1 MQCTTCGTTLQPGV
15 TTCPSCG
22 VAVPTDTSESSPYET
37 YAETVPYIPYNASGE
52 KAPAPASSPSSGT
65 PALEQSFYGPSPLG
79 ESSMSQGAPP
89 TDQDSQASQSDIA
102 SPSTDLEPP
111 ANEVAQPQPPLA
123 LQEPMPQP
131 PLPTPTQP
139 VSKPR
144 RGLSASVTALF
155 IILTL
160 LIFGG
165 GGGLAYYA
173 TIFHPAEL
181 HAQATVV
188 AQNVAAEATAR
199 SATINPQQLYTQIT
213 SSTPSITDPL
223 NNVNSSIWEA
233 TTSCNLTNGA
243 YHASIAIKSE
253 IVFCRALSTDFH
265 NVAFQVQMTIL
276 KGDLGGLMFRGSL
289 DASNQVQSYFFALD
303 PVGGYHLFTL
313 LGGGLNPL
321 REDTSPAITSGLNKP
336 NLITV
341 IARDNRFYL
350 YVNKQF
356 VAVVR
361 DNLYS
366 SGLVG
371 LFALDLKLP
380 TDVVFSNA
388 QMWAL

>member
-1 MQCTTCGTTLQPGV
+1 MQCTTCGTTLQPGM

-22 VAVPTDTSESSPYET
+22 AAVPTDTSESSPYET
-37 YAETVPYIPYNASGE
+37 YAETVPYIPYNTSEE

-79 ESSMSQGAPP
+79 GSSMPQGEPP
-89 TDQDSQASQSDIA
+89 ADQGSQALESGVA

-111 ANEVAQPQPPLA
+111 ADEVAQAQPS
-123 LQEPMPQP
+123 
-131 PLPTPTQP
+131 LPTPTQP
-139 VSKPR
+139 VPQPR

-155 IILTL
+155 IILAL
-160 LIFGG
+160 LIIGG
-165 GGGLAYYA
+165 GGGLTYYA
-173 TIFHPAEL
+173 AIFHPAEL

-188 AQNVAAEATAR
+188 AKNVVAEATAR
-199 SATINPQQLYTQIT
+199 SATINPQLLYTQIT
-213 SSTPSITDPL
+213 SRAPSITDPL
-223 NNVNSSIWEA
+223 NNANSSIWEA
-233 TTSCNLTNGA
+233 TTACNLTNGA
-243 YHASIAIKSE
+243 YHASIATKSE

-289 DASNQVQSYFFALD
+289 DAANQVQSYFFALD

-321 REDTSPAITSGLNKP
+321 REATSPAITSGLNKP

-341 IARDNRFYL
+341 IAQDNRFYL

-361 DNLYS
+361 DNSYS
-366 SGLVG
+366 SGGVG
-371 LFALDLKLP
+371 LFALDLNLP

>member
-1 MQCTTCGTTLQPGV
+1 MQCTTCGTTLQPGM

-22 VAVPTDTSESSPYET
+22 AAVPTDTSESSPYET
-37 YAETVPYIPYNASGE
+37 YAETVPYIPYNASEE
-52 KAPAPASSPSSGT
+52 KAPAPASLPSSGT
-65 PALEQSFYGPSPLG
+65 PALEQSFYGPSSLG
-79 ESSMSQGAPP
+79 ESSMPQGAPP
-89 TDQDSQASQSDIA
+89 ADQGSQASESEVA

-111 ANEVAQPQPPLA
+111 ADEVAQAQLPLA
-123 LQEPMPQP
+123 QPEPILQP

-139 VSKPR
+139 VPQPR

-155 IILTL
+155 IILAL
-160 LIFGG
+160 LIIGG

-188 AQNVAAEATAR
+188 AKNVVAEATAR
-199 SATINPQQLYTQIT
+199 SATINPQLLYTQIT
-213 SSTPSITDPL
+213 SRTPSITDPL
-223 NNVNSSIWEA
+223 NNANSSIWEA
-233 TTSCNLTNGA
+233 TTACKLTNGA
-243 YHASIAIKSE
+243 YHASIATKNE
-253 IVFCRALSTDFH
+253 IVFCRALSTNFH
-265 NVAFQVQMTIL
+265 NVAFQVQMTML

-303 PVGGYHLFTL
+303 PVEGYHLFTL
-313 LGGGLNPL
+313 LGGSLNPL
-321 REDTSPAITSGLNKP
+321 REATSPAITSGLNKP

-341 IARDNRFYL
+341 IAQDNRFYL

-361 DNLYS
+361 DNSYS
-366 SGLVG
+366 SGGVG
-371 LFALDLKLP
+371 LFALDLNLP

>member
-1 MQCTTCGTTLQPGV
+1 MP
-15 TTCPSCG
+15 
-22 VAVPTDTSESSPYET
+22 
-37 YAETVPYIPYNASGE
+37 
-52 KAPAPASSPSSGT
+52 
-65 PALEQSFYGPSPLG
+65 
-79 ESSMSQGAPP
+79 QGAPP
-89 TDQDSQASQSDIA
+89 ADQGSQASQSDIA
-102 SPSTDLEPP
+102 SPSPDLESP
-111 ANEVAQPQPPLA
+111 ANKVAQPQPPLA
-123 LQEPMPQP
+123 MQEQMPQS

-139 VSKPR
+139 VPPPR
-144 RGLSASVTALF
+144 RGLSASVTSLF

-160 LIFGG
+160 LIIGG

-188 AQNVAAEATAR
+188 AQNVVAEATAR
-199 SATINPQQLYTQIT
+199 SASINPQQLYTQIT

-303 PVGGYHLFTL
+303 PAGGYHLFTL

-321 REDTSPAITSGLNKP
+321 RENTSQAITSGLNKP

>member
-1 MQCTTCGTTLQPGV
+1 MQCTTCGTTLQPGM

-22 VAVPTDTSESSPYET
+22 AAVPTDTSESSPYET
-37 YAETVPYIPYNASGE
+37 YAETVPYIPYNASEE

-79 ESSMSQGAPP
+79 ESSTPQGAPP
-89 TDQDSQASQSDIA
+89 ADQDSQASESEVA
-102 SPSTDLEPP
+102 SPSTDLGPP
-111 ANEVAQPQPPLA
+111 ADEVAQAQLPLA
-123 LQEPMPQP
+123 QPEPIP
-131 PLPTPTQP
+131 PLPTSTQP
-139 VSKPR
+139 VPQPR

-155 IILTL
+155 IILAL
-160 LIFGG
+160 LIIGG

-188 AQNVAAEATAR
+188 AQHVVAEATAR
-199 SATINPQQLYTQIT
+199 SATINPQLLYTQIT

-223 NNVNSSIWEA
+223 NNANSSIWEA
-233 TTSCNLTNGA
+233 TTACNLTNGA
-243 YHASIAIKSE
+243 YHASIATKSE
-253 IVFCRALSTDFH
+253 IVFCRALSTNFH

-321 REDTSPAITSGLNKP
+321 REATSPVITPGLNKP

-341 IARDNRFYL
+341 IAQDNRFYL

-361 DNLYS
+361 DNSYS
-366 SGLVG
+366 SGGVG
-371 LFALDLKLP
+371 LFALDLNLP

>member
-22 VAVPTDTSESSPYET
+22 AAVSTDTSESSPYET
-37 YAETVPYIPYNASGE
+37 YAETVPYIPYNASEE
-52 KAPAPASSPSSGT
+52 KAPASASLPASGT
-65 PALEQSFYGPSPLG
+65 PALEQSFYGPNPLG
-79 ESSMSQGAPP
+79 GSSMPQGAPP
-89 TDQDSQASQSDIA
+89 ADQGTQASEPEVA

-111 ANEVAQPQPPLA
+111 ADEFAQPQPPLSQ
-123 LQEPMPQP
+123 QEPIPQP
-131 PLPTPTQP
+131 PLPTQP
-139 VSKPR
+139 VPQPR

-155 IILTL
+155 IILAL

-181 HAQATVV
+181 RAQATVV
-188 AQNVAAEATAR
+188 AKNVVAEATAR
-199 SATINPQQLYTQIT
+199 SATINPQLLYTQIT

-223 NNVNSSIWEA
+223 NNANSSIWEA
-233 TTSCNLTNGA
+233 TTACNLTNGA
-243 YHASIAIKSE
+243 YHASIATKNE

-265 NVAFQVQMTIL
+265 NVAFQVQMTML

-289 DASNQVQSYFFALD
+289 DALNQVQSYFFALD

-321 REDTSPAITSGLNKP
+321 REATSPAITSGLNKP

-341 IARDNRFYL
+341 IAQDNRFYL

-361 DNLYS
+361 DNSYS
-366 SGLVG
+366 SGEVG
-371 LFALDLKLP
+371 LFALDLNLP